1 MLGLTQLV
9 RRPSQDRGRV
19 VGECGLNHSVA
30 FLRPAALVGPI
41 THARTAK
48 LSRSIPGMSVRTA
61 VSTCESA
68 HRHSG
73 NLEASVSPRT
83 GDSGPR
89 PQELVCCL
97 DETGR
102 GCSKM
107 ISWPGWFDNQ
117 GPSWGHTLE
126 RLLPSCRIPNPKPPC
141 NQGRC
146 RLARAHDAYVTS
158 QGIAPWG
165 DAHVDG
171 DGFVSLAAKRGE
183 LGGWCWAAGSVS
195 APLRSWSSAIGSAAQ
210 DLHDPCR
217 LQLRGL
223 SCMCLDGWSGGV
235 KEGGWHRR
243 RAATTVMQAQ

>member
-1 MLGLTQLV
+1 MRAHTGT
-9 RRPSQDRGRV
+9 
-19 VGECGLNHSVA
+19 
-30 FLRPAALVGPI
+30 
-41 THARTAK
+41 
-48 LSRSIPGMSVRTA
+48 PGT
-61 VSTCESA
+61 
-68 HRHSG
+68 
-73 NLEASVSPRT
+73 LEASVRPRA
-83 GDSGPR
+83 GDGGPR

-126 RLLPSCRIPNPKPPC
+126 RLLPSCRIPNPKPLC

-158 QGIAPWG
+158 RGIAPWG

-183 LGGWCWAAGSVS
+183 LGGWRWAAGSVS
-195 APLRSWSSAIGSAAQ
+195 ARLRSWSSAIGSAAQ

-235 KEGGWHRR
+235 KEGAWHRR
-243 RAATTVMQAQ
+243 RAATTVMQRSSSALRCTRLHRAMGRGEGGGLGGRHSRRRAGGQERHGHAGADRRA